1 MTHRDPTCFD
11 IKIADLGYAQKFDK
25 EKGMEMCL
33 GTPLYMAPELVE
45 QKNYSEKVDVWSLG
59 CIVYQLLSG
68 TTPFEASTLGT
79 LNAKILK
86 QKVVFCEIEWAN
98 VSKKAKN
105 FIKKC
110 LDKD

>member
-1 MTHRDPTCFD
+1 
-11 IKIADLGYAQKFDK
+11 
-25 EKGMEMCL
+25 
-33 GTPLYMAPELVE
+33 MAPELVE

-110 LDKD
+110 LDKDQNRRPSIKELLDHPWMSYVDEEKDQASAA